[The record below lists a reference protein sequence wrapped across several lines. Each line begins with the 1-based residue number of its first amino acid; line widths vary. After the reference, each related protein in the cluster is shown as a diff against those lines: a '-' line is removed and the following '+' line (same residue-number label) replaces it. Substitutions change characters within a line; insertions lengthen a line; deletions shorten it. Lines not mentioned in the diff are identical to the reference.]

1 VDHGDDGGVQVST
14 NSPSAQRVD
23 TGPAGTDSMKRL
35 QQAQQMLDAKLIS
48 DTEYQA
54 IKAKIINTA

>member
-1 VDHGDDGGVQVST
+1 
-14 NSPSAQRVD
+14 
-23 TGPAGTDSMKRL
+23 MKRL